1 MITHKT
7 KWLLVG
13 LVCLA
18 LWPVHAPAQGGLW
31 ETYMAAATKAYQ
43 QGNYPEAEKQ
53 LAAAVKEAGGD
64 PAKGK
69 KVFAK
74 CKVCH
79 SVEKGKN
86 KVGPSLYGIFGRK
99 AGTGAGFKRYSP
111 AMKKSGVIW
120 SAETLDKYL
129 ANPKGFIKGNRMTF
143 PGLKKKADR
152 DNVISY
158 LEQATKPK

>member
-1 MITHKT
+1 MNRVTLRALT
-7 KWLLVG
+7 LV
-13 LVCLA
+13 
-18 LWPVHAPAQGGLW
+18 
-31 ETYMAAATKAYQ
+31 AAFA
-43 QGNYPEAEKQ
+43 
-53 LAAAVKEAGGD
+53 LAAGPAMAGGD
-64 PAKGK
+64 PVKGK

-79 SVEKGKN
+79 SVKEGKN
-86 KVGPSLYGIFGRK
+86 KVGPSLYGVFGRT

-111 AMKKSGVIW
+111 AMKKSGVVW

-129 ANPKGFIKGNRMTF
+129 AKPKEFIKGNRMSF
-143 PGLKKKADR
+143 GGLKKKADR